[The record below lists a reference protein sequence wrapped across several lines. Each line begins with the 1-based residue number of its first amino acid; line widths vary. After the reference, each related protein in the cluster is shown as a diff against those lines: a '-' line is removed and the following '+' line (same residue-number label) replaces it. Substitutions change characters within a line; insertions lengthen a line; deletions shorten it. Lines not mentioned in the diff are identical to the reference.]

1 MNEKY
6 TALAELV
13 KMVLELQ
20 VFTVLCPRCVNALT
34 LEVSR
39 FVFADCVKQINQ
51 RGYRTFSKITSRHL
65 TNKIIVSWHIPLVVF
80 HPFFHA
86 ALQSISRWFF
96 LLRKQTES

>member
-13 KMVLELQ
+13 LKLQ
-20 VFTVLCPRCVNALT
+20 VFTVLCPRCVNTLT

-51 RGYRTFSKITSRHL
+51 RGHRTFSKIKSPRL
-65 TNKIIVSWHIPLVVF
+65 TNKIIVSWHILLVVF

-96 LLRKQTES
+96 

>member
-1 MNEKY
+1 MNERY

-13 KMVLELQ
+13 KTVLELQ
-20 VFTVLCPRCVNALT
+20 VFTILCPRCVNALT

-39 FVFADCVKQINQ
+39 FVFAACVKQINR
-51 RGYRTFSKITSRHL
+51 RGYRTFSKIISPHL

-86 ALQSISRWFF
+86 ALQSIRRWYF
-96 LLRKQTES
+96 

>member
-39 FVFADCVKQINQ
+39 FVFADCVKQIKLIKEDTT
-51 RGYRTFSKITSRHL
+51 RSARLHL
-65 TNKIIVSWHIPLVVF
+65 LI
-80 HPFFHA
+80 
-86 ALQSISRWFF
+86 
-96 LLRKQTES
+96 